1 MKIES
6 MRKGEWGKI
15 LAFFDLITSEG
26 FTIKGFKIVKS
37 PDGGFFVGFPSQKN
51 KDDEY
56 HDSVWASKELKQQVN
71 LLAHNTY
78 NDGVE
83 EVVAESDSDLPF

>member
-15 LAFFDLITSEG
+15 LAFFDLTTSEG

-56 HDSVWASKELKQQVN
+56 HDTIWASKELKQQVN
-71 LLAHNTY
+71 QIAHEVY
-78 NDGVE
+78 NNN
-83 EVVAESDSDLPF
+83 EVVAEEDSDIPF